1 MKNLHHF
8 FLMNAFAAAFLLF
21 SNAAQATTCSNAI
34 PITSFPVVGQPLV
47 CGSSND
53 LNSISVPGICGTG
66 FNLYK
71 EGKEA
76 LYTFT
81 PSVTSTYIIQY
92 FRGIFESAI
101 WVYSGCPAS
110 GGMCVGAVGSS
121 EGYKEL
127 RVTLTAGVTYFIW
140 FDVTPSL
147 TSDSPCDF
155 YGAFSITT
163 PITNDECSS
172 AISFPAIPTDANCS
186 SVIAVTAT
194 ATGTTNLICN
204 GNQPLHDVW
213 YRFTTPPGIT
223 SLHYTISTISGI
235 SDRVFQIF
243 SGSSCADMTMLNCY
257 DPETGF
263 ITGLSG
269 NTTYFMRVFTKT
281 NLLIQGGAFEIC
293 LRRPRIN
300 DNCPNAIAF
309 PVIPADG
316 SCATVTDGTTAS
328 TDSGLTA
335 CQGTADD
342 DVWYSFIAPA
352 GVSALW
358 YSFTPISGAT
368 DMTIQVYSGS
378 CSQLLPAGCYG
389 NESGVIS
396 NLTPGFTYYL
406 RVYTYYSNVAS
417 EYNLCLR
424 RPVAND
430 NCSGAFPFPAI
441 PGDGACAS
449 ATINTTDATGPE
461 GWVCDGYP
469 NDDVWMSFVTPAGV
483 AALSYEFSMISGN
496 PNIVFQLYPN
506 SCGTAPIGCFSSPSG
521 FITGLSGSSV
531 YYLRLY
537 TRIPTARAVFN
548 MCLRAVVPPPND
560 QCAGAI
566 ALPPI
571 PIDGTCLMTSVS
583 TYGATGAQSA
593 TCLGSEDDDV
603 WYSFTPPPG
612 YTSVHYSMSNQS
624 GSSDRVIQVMRG
636 TCPGSLTSVGCYDP
650 EIGTIS
656 GLNSNT
662 TYYLRIFSYESAMFS
677 AFNLCLRVTPPAIND
692 ECMSAMVFPAIP
704 TDGSCATIS
713 STTVAATGATGTP
726 CVSGTP
732 KDVWFVFEAPAGGAA
747 LAYQLTTFN
756 SDASHGMNLYR
767 GSCSELT
774 PTGQCYSASAGRL
787 ELLEEGATY
796 YLRVY
801 TTGTTSPFT
810 LCLRTAPPRPLQD
823 ECVGA
828 IAFPPIAPEGGCSTV
843 RVSTFDAS
851 GIPDATCSGWEDDDM
866 WYTFTTPADATKMI
880 YEITPIE
887 GSTSLWLQ
895 VLSGTCGS
903 LVSMGC
909 YSFDWVEKRRVF
921 TGLEGSTTYYLRAY
935 TAQQGAGAVFDV
947 CLINPVEND
956 DCTQAANF
964 PDFPTDGSCAEVTV
978 STHRASGLYFSSG
991 PCQGTKDDDVWFQFT
1006 TPPGISHL
1014 QYKVEHEYFF
1024 LEYVFSILV
1033 GTCDSLQLV
1042 GCYSSLTGTI
1052 TGLSGNTT
1060 YYLRA
1065 YTLRSHEYA
1074 TFKICLTPPPPNDDC
1089 AGAIAFPPIPA
1100 DGSCASVQTSTN
1112 GAGGTADPTCFG
1124 DETNDVWL
1132 SFTPPAGASNVY
1144 YELGGQMQVQ
1154 LLKGNCDTLI
1164 HLACFNTLNGVFQ
1177 NLNAGETYYM
1187 RLFGNRATFEVC
1199 LKVLTANDECI
1210 GAIALPTIPAD
1221 GSCARITVSAT
1232 ELASLS
1238 PDAGS
1243 CGGYGKDVWF
1253 SFVAPN
1259 NDAGGLQ
1266 VIREHISGSMFSDIE
1281 FYSGQCGNLT
1291 SVRCIISSEGWVFSG
1306 LTAGETY
1313 YMRVTSQQNSN
1324 FHLCLKTPAINDLC
1338 TNAIAFPP
1346 IPADGSCATFSGGT
1360 FGATGTLDPTCP
1372 GSEDD
1377 DVWLTFTTPTGV
1389 NTLFYELLPPN
1400 DYQIRF
1406 QIYAGNCASPI
1417 PFGCFSETRGEISGL
1432 TGGATYYVRVYSFD
1446 NGIFFYS
1453 RFNLCLKSR
1462 PANDLCSGALPFPE
1476 IPADGNCASLR
1487 VTAFGGT
1494 ATPGMICGGLR
1505 DVWYTFTT
1513 PPDATRLRYVKSGS
1527 DNNFQVLSGD
1537 CNNLQ
1542 SVGCYQNSTG
1552 IITGLSGN
1560 TTYYLRIFSSVISG
1574 FESTDICIGV
1584 IPRPENDECLQALDF
1599 PAWQTGVDSI
1609 AMIVNLRGTTASAEP
1624 ACPGGN
1630 PGDVWL
1636 RFSVPP
1642 GVSRLRAWTRSLAG
1656 SGIARVQI
1664 FSEDCLD
1671 PVSIGC
1677 YSGTQFM
1684 ITDLQGSNT
1693 YYMRVYGF
1701 GAGTTQGDF
1710 SNIALYLPPPND
1722 ECIDA
1727 SVLSFPADGSC
1738 TNVHVNT
1745 WAARETTTAGCA
1757 SNRDDVW
1764 YVFTCPSG
1772 MTTLNYSITNVS
1784 GGTAPVLQLFGG
1796 SCSNLTSLGCYT
1808 NLNGAF
1814 NGLTENSTYYLRAYR
1829 EFSFTG
1835 LRYDICF
1842 RGPWTSPPPNDD
1854 CEDAIALPALALDGA
1869 CTLITGTVQ
1878 GATFQHPP
1886 TCAAINEGD
1895 VWYTLHT
1902 PPDVSH
1908 IIYEGVHAGSNDVC
1922 GFEVLSGNCG
1932 SFSSLGCYGPYRGII
1947 TGLQGSTTYY
1957 IRVFKTSAASHSDFA
1972 LCLQVPVHNDI
1983 CSKAVLI
1990 DGCTESITGTLAL
2003 STPLGAVANCTHNSS
2018 GVSGV
2023 WYRWVGDG
2031 LPVVVSTCP
2040 PGSSPAFI
2048 QVYSGHCDS
2057 LVCIIGSETGCGFYG
2072 AIAGWHSRAGEDYY
2086 VYVYG
2091 GNAAFTLTIGRG
2103 SQCSAPAA
2111 ASLVSLTDSTATIAW
2126 PAVAGAAYYK
2136 YAVSQG
2142 TTCHDDAPVLSSS
2155 ENTVSLSGLLPLT
2168 EYTFCLRAHCSCTS
2182 TGSTTVRF
2190 TTPARPLPN
2199 DFCATALAASCG
2211 STITGNTE
2219 GAFPDISQGI
2229 CEGSNLLPGHGVWY
2243 QIQGDGS
2250 IMTLDLCA
2258 SSFDTKVHVYE
2269 GACGSLRCVA
2279 SNDDACGAQSSLS
2292 FPSLPNQTYYILVSG
2307 ADDAFGEFR
2316 MDINCVCQL
2325 PLESPWTTASIG
2337 AGQGSAVENLCNGS
2351 IDLNYE
2357 GNAPMNQADRQIF
2370 TSQNACDTFSLI
2382 TRVHFIHP
2390 EAFAGIA
2397 IRENDAPGARM
2408 IALKSKGTKYVYLD
2422 TRTAT
2427 DGARNTQQAITQN
2440 HRWLRLTRAGDVFT
2454 AYTSADGLVWQQHF
2468 VVNMSMPDCLQA
2480 GLFVEN
2486 AQNGANSTGV
2496 FTGTSIVPA
2505 AGGTSL
2511 PGGDIPTGD
2520 FPMEFTVSP
2529 NPALTELRVA
2539 MSSVFSGKGLSIS
2552 IVNQLGQTMTTRKIE
2567 MVENLIETFD
2577 VQAFPPGVYVVCLRS
2592 EGSPL
2597 VVKKCVVGG
2606 RKY

>member
-21 SNAAQATTCSNAI
+21 STAGQATTCSNAI

-309 PVIPADG
+309 PAIPADG

-368 DMTIQVYSGS
+368 DMTMQVYSGS

-389 NESGVIS
+389 NESGAIS
-396 NLTPGFTYYL
+396 NLTPGLTYYL

-424 RPVAND
+424 APVAND
-430 NCSGAFPFPAI
+430 NCSGAFSFPAI
-441 PGDGACAS
+441 PGDGACAT

-461 GWVCDGYP
+461 GWVCEGYP
-469 NDDVWMSFVTPAGV
+469 DDDVWMRFLTPAGV
-483 AALSYEFSMISGN
+483 AALSYEITTVSGN
-496 PNIVFQLYPN
+496 PGISFQLYPS
-506 SCGTAPIGCFSSPSG
+506 SCGTTPIGCFSSPSG
-521 FITGLSGSSV
+521 IITGLAGSSV
-531 YYLRLY
+531 YYVRLY
-537 TRIPTARAVFN
+537 TRTSNARAVFN
-548 MCLRAVVPPPND
+548 LCLRAIVPPPND

-566 ALPPI
+566 ALPSI
-571 PIDGTCLMTSVS
+571 PIDGTCMMAYVS
-583 TYGATGAQSA
+583 TYGATGMQST
-593 TCLGSEDDDV
+593 TCVGSEDDDV
-603 WYSFTPPPG
+603 WYSFTLPPG
-612 YTSVHYSMSNQS
+612 YTSVHYNLVRLS
-624 GSSDRVIQVMRG
+624 GSYDGVIQLMRG
-636 TCPGSLTSVGCYDP
+636 SCSGTLTSVGCYDP
-650 EIGTIS
+650 EVGTMT

-662 TYYLRIFSYESAMFS
+662 TYYLRIFSYESGMFS

-692 ECMSAMVFPAIP
+692 ECTSAIAFPNIP
-704 TDGSCATIS
+704 GDGSCATVT
-713 STTVAATGATGTP
+713 STTDGA
-726 CVSGTP
+726 VD
-732 KDVWFVFEAPAGGAA
+732 KDVWFVFEAPADGAEMYYEISPVIQSVA
-747 LAYQLTTFN
+747 HRL
-756 SDASHGMNLYR
+756 NLYR
-767 GSCSELT
+767 GDCDNLSF
-774 PTGQCYSASAGRL
+774 TGRNYSSIAGKL
-787 ELLEEGATY
+787 EQLEAGETY
-796 YLRVY
+796 YVRVFA
-801 TTGTTSPFT
+801 TSSTSPFSF
-810 LCLRTAPPRPLQD
+810 CLRRLLSPAND
-823 ECVGA
+823 ECEGA
-828 IAFPPIAPEGGCSTV
+828 IAFPPIAPEGGCSIV
-843 RVSTFDAS
+843 RASTYEAS
-851 GIPDATCSGWEDDDM
+851 GIPDDICAGAEDDDL
-866 WYTFTTPADATKMI
+866 WYTFTTSPNTTHLIIKL
-880 YEITPIE
+880 EIAEWNDDIRIQI
-887 GSTSLWLQ
+887 LR
-895 VLSGTCGS
+895 GTCFALES
-903 LVSMGC
+903 IGC
-909 YSFDWVEKRRVF
+909 YQFESFSSRKIL
-921 TGLEGSTTYYLRAY
+921 TGLE
-935 TAQQGAGAVFDV
+935 
-947 CLINPVEND
+947 
-956 DCTQAANF
+956 
-964 PDFPTDGSCAEVTV
+964 
-978 STHRASGLYFSSG
+978 
-991 PCQGTKDDDVWFQFT
+991 
-1006 TPPGISHL
+1006 
-1014 QYKVEHEYFF
+1014 
-1024 LEYVFSILV
+1024 
-1033 GTCDSLQLV
+1033 
-1042 GCYSSLTGTI
+1042 
-1052 TGLSGNTT
+1052 GNTT

-1065 YTLRSHEYA
+1065 YTNQSGETRAAFDICLINPVANDFCTQAINFPDFQTDGSCSGITVSTYNSSGTATPQCSGTEDDDVWYRFTTPVGVSALRYKITDNADSQFCFEILTGTCDNLTSIGCYNGTTGITEGVINGLSGSTTYYLKA
-1074 TFKICLTPPPPNDDC
+1074 YTFYGGAQTTFKICLAPPPPNDDC
-1089 AGAIAFPPIPA
+1089 SGAIAFPPIPS
-1100 DGSCASVQTSTN
+1100 DGACSSVQTGN
-1112 GAGGTADPTCFG
+1112 FGAGGTADPTCPG
-1124 DETNDVWL
+1124 NETDDVWL
-1132 SFTPPAGASNVY
+1132 SFTLPAGADKVY
-1144 YELGGQMQVQ
+1144 YELGSMMQFQ
-1154 LLKGNCDTLI
+1154 LLKGNCSSLI
-1164 HLACFNTLNGVFQ
+1164 PIACFNSLNGFIRG
-1177 NLNAGETYYM
+1177 LNDNETYYM
-1187 RLFGNRATFEVC
+1187 RLYGSRKSIDVC
-1199 LKVLTANDECI
+1199 LRVPVAHDECA
-1210 GAIALPTIPAD
+1210 GAIAFPLIPTD
-1221 GSCARITVSAT
+1221 GSCARVNVSST
-1232 ELASLS
+1232 ELASMTPGIS
-1238 PDAGS
+1238 W
-1243 CGGYGKDVWF
+1243 CGNNDKDVWF
-1253 SFVAPN
+1253 SFVAPDS
-1259 NDAGGLQ
+1259 DAGRLQ
-1266 VIREHISGSMFSDIE
+1266 ATLEHFSENTLSGIE
-1281 FYSGQCGNLT
+1281 LYSGQCGNLVSIECNNT
-1291 SVRCIISSEGWVFSG
+1291 TYGWVFPP

-1313 YMRVTSQQNSN
+1313 YLRVAVRWHANLN
-1324 FHLCLKTPAINDLC
+1324 LCLKTPAINDLC
-1338 TNAIAFPP
+1338 ANAIAFPS
-1346 IPADGSCATFSGGT
+1346 IPTDGSCATVSGAT
-1360 FGATGTLDPTCP
+1360 FGATGAYDPTCY
-1372 GSEDD
+1372 GDEDD

-1389 NTLFYELLPPN
+1389 NTLLYELFPPEN
-1400 DYQIRF
+1400 NQIRF
-1406 QIYAGNCASPI
+1406 QLFAGNCASPI
-1417 PFGCFSETRGEISGL
+1417 SFGCFSETRGEISGL
-1432 TGGATYYVRVYSFD
+1432 TESAIYYMRVYTYGSIGGQSFA
-1446 NGIFFYS
+1446 N
-1453 RFNLCLKSR
+1453 FNICLRVR
-1462 PANDLCSGALPFPE
+1462 PSNNLCSGALPFPE
-1476 IPADGNCASLR
+1476 ITTDGNCASLR
-1487 VTAFGGT
+1487 VTTLGGT
-1494 ATPGMICGGLR
+1494 VTPGMTCGTDR
-1505 DVWYTFTT
+1505 PDIWYTFTT
-1513 PPDATRLRYVKSGS
+1513 PPDVTRLRYFKTDL
-1527 DNNFQVLSGD
+1527 DNTLGVDFQVFRED
-1537 CNNLQ
+1537 CNTLQ
-1542 SVGCYQNSTG
+1542 LVGCYGADFGTISNLNS
-1552 IITGLSGN
+1552 N
-1560 TTYYLRIFSSVISG
+1560 TTYYLRIYSSSAV
-1574 FESTDICIGV
+1574 TIGIANLCLMV
-1584 IPRPENDECLQALDF
+1584 MPYNDECSQAINF
-1599 PAWQTGVDSI
+1599 PSWQPDTDSI
-1609 AMIVNLRGTTASAEP
+1609 FIVADNRGATISSAP
-1624 ACPGGN
+1624 TCTVSN
-1630 PGDVWL
+1630 YGDIWF
-1636 RFSVPP
+1636 RFIVPP
-1642 GVSRLRAWTRSLAG
+1642 NVSRLGCRIDNSSFLV
-1656 SGIARVQI
+1656 SGVQI
-1664 FSEDCLD
+1664 LNGDCATLSS
-1671 PVSIGC
+1671 VGC
-1677 YSGTQFM
+1677 YSGSQ
-1684 ITDLQGSNT
+1684 IIIANLQGGNI
-1693 YYMRVYGF
+1693 YYMRVLGSWPLETGGGRF
-1701 GAGTTQGDF
+1701 
-1710 SNIALYLPPPND
+1710 NISLHLPPPND
-1722 ECIDA
+1722 DCTDA
-1727 SVLSFPADGSC
+1727 SVISFSANGSC

-1745 WAARETTTAGCA
+1745 LGARETTIAGCA
-1757 SNRDDVW
+1757 GNKDDVW
-1764 YVFTCPSG
+1764 YAFTCPPG
-1772 MTTLNYSITNVS
+1772 MTTLHYSITNVS
-1784 GGTAPVLQLFGG
+1784 GSSTPILQLFRG
-1796 SCSNLTSLGCYT
+1796 SCSNLTAIGCYT
-1808 NLNGAF
+1808 SLNGTI
-1814 NGLTENSTYYLRAYR
+1814 NGLAENTTYYLRAYKYDY
-1829 EFSFTG
+1829 SPG
-1835 LRYDICF
+1835 LQYDICF
-1842 RGPWTSPPPNDD
+1842 RRTPVPPNDH
-1854 CEDAIALPALALDGA
+1854 CQDAIALPEIAPNGG
-1869 CTLITGTVQ
+1869 CTTMSGTVQ
-1878 GATFQHPP
+1878 GASNDHISS
-1886 TCAAINEGD
+1886 CNSVGNHD
-1895 VWYTLHT
+1895 VWFTFRT
-1902 PPDVSH
+1902 PSNVSH
-1908 IIYEGVHAGSNDVC
+1908 ILYKGVLASGGNVC
-1922 GFEVLSGNCG
+1922 GFEILSGSCG
-1932 SFSSLGCYGPYRGII
+1932 SFSSLGCYQPSGGVI
-1947 TGLQGSTTYY
+1947 TGLQSNTIYH
-1957 IRVFKTSAASHSDFA
+1957 IRVFKAFDASHSDFA
-1972 LCLQVPVHNDI
+1972 FCLQLPIVNDI
-1983 CSKAVLI
+1983 CATATLI
-1990 DGCTESITGTLAL
+1990 DGCNASVTANLA
-2003 STPLGAVANCTHNSS
+2003 SATDIGGGPHCVNE
-2018 GVSGV
+2018 VFPRGV

-2031 LPVVVSTCP
+2031 LPVVVHTCP
-2040 PGSSPAFI
+2040 AGPSSGAFVE
-2048 QVYSGHCDS
+2048 VYKGNCDS
-2057 LVCIIGSETGCGFYG
+2057 LICVTGNRNGGCVYG
-2072 AIAGWHSRAGEDYY
+2072 ALTSWHSSAGENYY
-2086 VYVYG
+2086 IYVYG
-2091 GNAAFTLTIGRG
+2091 YQSSVFTLTLAGG

-2292 FPSLPNQTYYILVSG
+2292 FPSLPNQNYYILVSG
-2307 ADDAFGEFR
+2307 ADDAFGEFT

-2357 GNAPMNQADRQIF
+2357 GNAPVNQADRQIF

>member
-1 MKNLHHF
+1 
-8 FLMNAFAAAFLLF
+8 
-21 SNAAQATTCSNAI
+21 
-34 PITSFPVVGQPLV
+34 
-47 CGSSND
+47 
-53 LNSISVPGICGTG
+53 
-66 FNLYK
+66 
-71 EGKEA
+71 
-76 LYTFT
+76 
-81 PSVTSTYIIQY
+81 
-92 FRGIFESAI
+92 
-101 WVYSGCPAS
+101 
-110 GGMCVGAVGSS
+110 
-121 EGYKEL
+121 
-127 RVTLTAGVTYFIW
+127 
-140 FDVTPSL
+140 
-147 TSDSPCDF
+147 
-155 YGAFSITT
+155 
-163 PITNDECSS
+163 
-172 AISFPAIPTDANCS
+172 
-186 SVIAVTAT
+186 
-194 ATGTTNLICN
+194 
-204 GNQPLHDVW
+204 
-213 YRFTTPPGIT
+213 
-223 SLHYTISTISGI
+223 
-235 SDRVFQIF
+235 
-243 SGSSCADMTMLNCY
+243 
-257 DPETGF
+257 
-263 ITGLSG
+263 
-269 NTTYFMRVFTKT
+269 
-281 NLLIQGGAFEIC
+281 
-293 LRRPRIN
+293 
-300 DNCPNAIAF
+300 
-309 PVIPADG
+309 
-316 SCATVTDGTTAS
+316 
-328 TDSGLTA
+328 
-335 CQGTADD
+335 
-342 DVWYSFIAPA
+342 
-352 GVSALW
+352 
-358 YSFTPISGAT
+358 
-368 DMTIQVYSGS
+368 
-378 CSQLLPAGCYG
+378 
-389 NESGVIS
+389 
-396 NLTPGFTYYL
+396 
-406 RVYTYYSNVAS
+406 
-417 EYNLCLR
+417 
-424 RPVAND
+424 
-430 NCSGAFPFPAI
+430 
-441 PGDGACAS
+441 
-449 ATINTTDATGPE
+449 
-461 GWVCDGYP
+461 
-469 NDDVWMSFVTPAGV
+469 
-483 AALSYEFSMISGN
+483 
-496 PNIVFQLYPN
+496 
-506 SCGTAPIGCFSSPSG
+506 
-521 FITGLSGSSV
+521 
-531 YYLRLY
+531 
-537 TRIPTARAVFN
+537 
-548 MCLRAVVPPPND
+548 
-560 QCAGAI
+560 
-566 ALPPI
+566 
-571 PIDGTCLMTSVS
+571 
-583 TYGATGAQSA
+583 
-593 TCLGSEDDDV
+593 
-603 WYSFTPPPG
+603 
-612 YTSVHYSMSNQS
+612 
-624 GSSDRVIQVMRG
+624 
-636 TCPGSLTSVGCYDP
+636 
-650 EIGTIS
+650 
-656 GLNSNT
+656 
-662 TYYLRIFSYESAMFS
+662 
-677 AFNLCLRVTPPAIND
+677 
-692 ECMSAMVFPAIP
+692 
-704 TDGSCATIS
+704 
-713 STTVAATGATGTP
+713 
-726 CVSGTP
+726 
-732 KDVWFVFEAPAGGAA
+732 
-747 LAYQLTTFN
+747 
-756 SDASHGMNLYR
+756 
-767 GSCSELT
+767 
-774 PTGQCYSASAGRL
+774 
-787 ELLEEGATY
+787 
-796 YLRVY
+796 
-801 TTGTTSPFT
+801 
-810 LCLRTAPPRPLQD
+810 
-823 ECVGA
+823 
-828 IAFPPIAPEGGCSTV
+828 
-843 RVSTFDAS
+843 
-851 GIPDATCSGWEDDDM
+851 
-866 WYTFTTPADATKMI
+866 
-880 YEITPIE
+880 
-887 GSTSLWLQ
+887 
-895 VLSGTCGS
+895 
-903 LVSMGC
+903 
-909 YSFDWVEKRRVF
+909 
-921 TGLEGSTTYYLRAY
+921 
-935 TAQQGAGAVFDV
+935 
-947 CLINPVEND
+947 
-956 DCTQAANF
+956 
-964 PDFPTDGSCAEVTV
+964 
-978 STHRASGLYFSSG
+978 
-991 PCQGTKDDDVWFQFT
+991 
-1006 TPPGISHL
+1006 
-1014 QYKVEHEYFF
+1014 
-1024 LEYVFSILV
+1024 
-1033 GTCDSLQLV
+1033 
-1042 GCYSSLTGTI
+1042 
-1052 TGLSGNTT
+1052 
-1060 YYLRA
+1060 
-1065 YTLRSHEYA
+1065 
-1074 TFKICLTPPPPNDDC
+1074 
-1089 AGAIAFPPIPA
+1089 
-1100 DGSCASVQTSTN
+1100 
-1112 GAGGTADPTCFG
+1112 
-1124 DETNDVWL
+1124 
-1132 SFTPPAGASNVY
+1132 
-1144 YELGGQMQVQ
+1144 
-1154 LLKGNCDTLI
+1154 
-1164 HLACFNTLNGVFQ
+1164 
-1177 NLNAGETYYM
+1177 
-1187 RLFGNRATFEVC
+1187 
-1199 LKVLTANDECI
+1199 
-1210 GAIALPTIPAD
+1210 
-1221 GSCARITVSAT
+1221 
-1232 ELASLS
+1232 
-1238 PDAGS
+1238 
-1243 CGGYGKDVWF
+1243 
-1253 SFVAPN
+1253 
-1259 NDAGGLQ
+1259 
-1266 VIREHISGSMFSDIE
+1266 
-1281 FYSGQCGNLT
+1281 
-1291 SVRCIISSEGWVFSG
+1291 
-1306 LTAGETY
+1306 
-1313 YMRVTSQQNSN
+1313 
-1324 FHLCLKTPAINDLC
+1324 
-1338 TNAIAFPP
+1338 
-1346 IPADGSCATFSGGT
+1346 
-1360 FGATGTLDPTCP
+1360 
-1372 GSEDD
+1372 
-1377 DVWLTFTTPTGV
+1377 
-1389 NTLFYELLPPN
+1389 
-1400 DYQIRF
+1400 
-1406 QIYAGNCASPI
+1406 
-1417 PFGCFSETRGEISGL
+1417 
-1432 TGGATYYVRVYSFD
+1432 
-1446 NGIFFYS
+1446 
-1453 RFNLCLKSR
+1453 
-1462 PANDLCSGALPFPE
+1462 
-1476 IPADGNCASLR
+1476 
-1487 VTAFGGT
+1487 
-1494 ATPGMICGGLR
+1494 
-1505 DVWYTFTT
+1505 
-1513 PPDATRLRYVKSGS
+1513 
-1527 DNNFQVLSGD
+1527 
-1537 CNNLQ
+1537 
-1542 SVGCYQNSTG
+1542 
-1552 IITGLSGN
+1552 
-1560 TTYYLRIFSSVISG
+1560 
-1574 FESTDICIGV
+1574 
-1584 IPRPENDECLQALDF
+1584 
-1599 PAWQTGVDSI
+1599 
-1609 AMIVNLRGTTASAEP
+1609 
-1624 ACPGGN
+1624 
-1630 PGDVWL
+1630 
-1636 RFSVPP
+1636 
-1642 GVSRLRAWTRSLAG
+1642 
-1656 SGIARVQI
+1656 
-1664 FSEDCLD
+1664 
-1671 PVSIGC
+1671 
-1677 YSGTQFM
+1677 M

-1764 YVFTCPSG
+1764 YVFTCPPG

-2168 EYTFCLRAHCSCTS
+2168 EYAFCLRAHCSCTS

-2307 ADDAFGEFR
+2307 ADDAFGEFT